1 MKNSMIKN
9 NLIGNRHIVLLF
21 LIIQLVFL
29 CFQCNTSENINNNEL
44 GLHWFD
50 GEYLKITKRELQN
63 PDSDLQV
70 ALNKLIEEA
79 DSALLTGPFSVMDKE
94 AVPPS
99 GDKHDYTSLSPYW
112 WPDTTKPD
120 SLPYIRRDGIVNPE
134 RNVYDKIPGYLM
146 TKNSFTLA
154 LAYYYTE
161 DKRYAK
167 HAAKLIKTWF
177 INYSTRMNPNLNY
190 AQFVP
195 GKYDGR
201 NFGIIESRNFCK
213 AMEAVKLIQE
223 SKYWDNTDT
232 QEIKTWTEDFL
243 DWLRNSKLG
252 KEEARSE
259 NNHGSWYDFQVAYF
273 ALFTDKIEVA
283 KRVLKNISGR
293 RIENQIQADGKQPHE
308 LERTRAYFYSTF
320 NLEALYAAAS
330 LAEDLDIDIWNYSS
344 NGEPELQKA
353 LDFLIG
359 YIGREGEW
367 PYQQIHGWEKAYENL
382 FQLLRQA
389 AINYD
394 KQEYEKLIN
403 KLPIQNKKISRINL
417 LYPKPSLIIND
428 NQ

>member
-1 MKNSMIKN
+1 
-9 NLIGNRHIVLLF
+9 
-21 LIIQLVFL
+21 
-29 CFQCNTSENINNNEL
+29 
-44 GLHWFD
+44 
-50 GEYLKITKRELQN
+50 
-63 PDSDLQV
+63 
-70 ALNKLIEEA
+70 
-79 DSALLTGPFSVMDKE
+79 
-94 AVPPS
+94 
-99 GDKHDYTSLSPYW
+99 
-112 WPDTTKPD
+112 
-120 SLPYIRRDGIVNPE
+120 
-134 RNVYDKIPGYLM
+134 
-146 TKNSFTLA
+146 
-154 LAYYYTE
+154 
-161 DKRYAK
+161 
-167 HAAKLIKTWF
+167 
-177 INYSTRMNPNLNY
+177 
-190 AQFVP
+190 
-195 GKYDGR
+195 
-201 NFGIIESRNFCK
+201 
-213 AMEAVKLIQE
+213 MEAVKLIQE

-359 YIGREGEW
+359 YIGREVEW

-382 FQLLRQA
+382 FQLHRQA